1 MKAIRLLVTLLL
13 VTLCTGFYSCGKD
26 YLDREPEESIDQGT
40 EFNKTDKVFAE
51 YIKDYSNILCR
62 AYREGESSVI
72 LSGIKNNHLWFG
84 EFDTTTKNIK
94 MTWEDIKETDT
105 IQQIHKGYGEY
116 EKIHIKGVLCLYYKK
131 TSTGNITSFNLN
143 EYKQTIFISN
153 GKSKR
158 TQLGYSNF
166 PYDWHKES
174 VFIQDCCYSH
184 EGDTIYLAKSSPK
197 FENGKIATELI
208 SYEEGITFSG
218 NYISKYN
225 YKDAKSVWGVNIT
238 SPFDIPSDAKRNYT
252 ILNNSTNIWEYKVDV
267 TFYDGTKKDFTFK
280 INIDN
285 GKIIADVIGVTLN
298 EAEKEL
304 DLNET
309 FQLLAT
315 ISPTNAT
322 NKNITWSSSNENVA
336 QINQNGLITAKSI
349 GEAIITVTTEEGGF
363 TASSKV
369 TVNMKQE
376 ISAYI
381 IADLKI
387 NGSNSMGQFW
397 GVIDSKITNN
407 SDKSITLTKAEI
419 INGDRTII
427 FTKHYDSKVLN
438 PRSSYEE
445 SVQGLPAIS
454 NPVSIKWTYLYNN
467 QEYKL
472 IKNYNK

>member
-1 MKAIRLLVTLLL
+1 MSRGLGDVYKRQ
-13 VTLCTGFYSCGKD
+13 
-26 YLDREPEESIDQGT
+26 DQGT

-51 YIKDYSNILCR
+51 YIKDYSNIKCR
-62 AYREGESSVI
+62 TYWGGGSSII
-72 LSGIKNNHLWFG
+72 LSGIKNKHLWFS
-84 EFDTTTKNIK
+84 EFDTATKKSKLEWI
-94 MTWEDIKETDT
+94 DIEETDT
-105 IQQIHKGYGEY
+105 IQKIYKGYGEY
-116 EKIHIKGVLCLYYKK
+116 ITFYIRTVLPVYYKQ
-131 TSTGNITSFNLN
+131 TSTGSIATLN
-143 EYKQTIFISN
+143 FTGRLQTIFTSN
-153 GKSKR
+153 GKTKR
-158 TQLGYSNF
+158 TQLQNDYQKNVPANNWYS
-166 PYDWHKES
+166 ES
-174 VFIQDCCYSH
+174 VFIDNCCYSH
-184 EGDTIYLAKSSPK
+184 EGDTIYIAKQTPN
-197 FENGKIATELI
+197 FHNGEINAELI

-218 NYISKYN
+218 TYISKYN

-267 TFYDGTKKDFTFK
+267 TFYDGTKKDFIFK

-285 GKIIADVIGVTLN
+285 GKIIADVTGVTLN
-298 EAEKEL
+298 ETEKEL

-315 ISPTNAT
+315 ISPVNAT
-322 NKNITWSSSNENVA
+322 NKNIVWSSSNEKVA
-336 QINQNGLITAKSI
+336 TVNKNGLITAKSI
-349 GEAIITVTTEEGGF
+349 GEAIITVTTEEGNF

-381 IADLKI
+381 NADLRI

-407 SDKSITLTKAEI
+407 SDKPVTLTKAEI
-419 INGDRTII
+419 INGDRTTI

-438 PRSSYEE
+438 PQSSYEE

-454 NPVSIKWTYLYNN
+454 NPVTIKWTYLYNN
-467 QEYKL
+467 QEYTL